1 MHEDGGL
8 TDKNCKTRR
17 SKNSKKGEVHV
28 KLGGTRRA
36 SYKSNTRNRQKRINE
51 QNFCVQKFKDEAGKE
66 ENMPGTHLSELQ
78 NPD

>member
-1 MHEDGGL
+1 M
-8 TDKNCKTRR
+8 
-17 SKNSKKGEVHV
+17 